1 MKGLAARKSYGERFA
16 LAVEAIK
23 KLRLPGYKFD
33 TDIGKAL
40 NLTPQQVNQLKK
52 GKYSLQIEIVDQMV
66 SKFGVNSAFLL
77 HGALPIFLP
86 AENDTPEEATRKR
99 VIDIVENDL
108 TEMTGNAASN
118 LFYDKEDGVSF
129 STYKEFKHGRIKTI
143 SFRFKRFLQRAYGV
157 NPKYIETGEGEKFLP
172 VEEVREPE
180 PEYKRE
186 FNPRVITVDRDNEDK
201 MILIPQKVAA
211 GYLGNIA
218 DPEWVEEQ
226 PTISLP
232 DMPRGKTTRAFE
244 IEGDSMLPHFH
255 EGAYVG
261 CTFVENLDLIKE
273 GYVYIVVTD
282 DGVTMKRVFKRGT
295 ALRLVSDNSHYKPF
309 EIPLKDVRE
318 IWKVH
323 RAITAQFPPPSETDA
338 KVNHLELEVVKLG
351 KTVALIAQKVGV

>member
-1 MKGLAARKSYGERFA
+1 MKGLAGKKIYIDRFIQ
-16 LAVEAIK
+16 AVEAVK
-23 KLRLPGYKFD
+23 KAKRLRFD
-33 TDIGKAL
+33 ADICRGL
-40 NLTPQQVNQLKK
+40 GISPQQFNKIK
-52 GKYSLQIEIVDQMV
+52 TGRQIASVDIMD
-66 SKFGVNSAFLL
+66 KMTELYGVNPSFLL
-77 HGALPIFLP
+77 QGELPLFLP
-86 AENDTPEEATRKR
+86 PANDSPEDALRRR
-99 VIDIVENDL
+99 VVDLVENDL
-108 TEMTGNAASN
+108 VEMAGKAAYQ
-118 LFYDKEDGVSF
+118 LFYDTLDGVSF

-143 SFRFKRFLQRAYGV
+143 SPRFKRFLQRAYGV

-172 VEEVREPE
+172 AEEVREPE

-218 DPEWVEEQ
+218 DPEWVEQQ

-295 ALRLVSDNSHYKPF
+295 ALRLVSDNSLYKPF

>member
-1 MKGLAARKSYGERFA
+1 MKGLAKAKIYNDRFVQ
-16 LAVEAIK
+16 AVEAVK
-23 KLRLPGYKFD
+23 KARRLRFNA
-33 TDIGKAL
+33 DICRAV
-40 NLTPQQVNQLKK
+40 NLTPQQFNKIASGGQAV
-52 GKYSLQIEIVDQMV
+52 QMDTLE
-66 SKFGVNSAFLL
+66 KMTELYGVNPAFLL
-77 HGALPIFLP
+77 KGELPMFLP
-86 AENDTPEEATRKR
+86 SPDDTPEEAVRKR

-108 TEMTGNAASN
+108 VEMTGNAASN

-218 DPEWVEEQ
+218 DPEWVEQQ

-295 ALRLVSDNSHYKPF
+295 ALRLVSDNSLYKPF